1 MNIHEKYNKVMDIF
15 EDKKSQNL
23 AFKIRHDSTKELLD
37 DYEEQLKRITQLS
50 VDNQKAIDL
59 LKKISDDRTNSALEV
74 LQNTVNWALENI
86 KLAQKFE
93 IVLDV
98 RERGDSKVLNIVLN
112 DLEKNKQRTLKHQS
126 GTAVRQII
134 SFLLQMSI
142 ISISGASKIV
152 ILDEVL
158 SGLQDKETIRMF
170 GEIIVA
176 LAVNDGFQ
184 FIFVEHKSELHEV
197 EGITQLHLELNRL
210 NELKLK
216 EVKMKV
222 VD

>member
-1 MNIHEKYNKVMDIF
+1 MDIF

-158 SGLQDKETIRMF
+158 SGLQDKDTIRMF